1 MARYCRD
8 LSENCQCCWKIVKV
22 VDRGGGE
29 DLKCCHPEKFLVCQK
44 IFSVCQKVLPL
55 PPPPPKKKHG
65 SHGATDYI
73 KSKCTSLCLNVVCTC
88 LYNCI
93 AGTERAE
100 KKVSYYIVLKYI
112 QTTNSNLLSD

>member
-1 MARYCRD
+1 M
-8 LSENCQCCWKIVKV
+8 LSS
-22 VDRGGGE
+22 G
-29 DLKCCHPEKFLVCQK
+29 KFFGLSQK
-44 IFSVCQKVLPL
+44 IFGLSKSTTLA
-55 PPPPPKKKHG
+55 PPKKKHG

-112 QTTNSNLLSD
+112 QPTNSNLLSD